1 MCIIEQPGCNCTTI
15 RNTVKS
21 GLSNEPYICTY
32 TIVAIGCK
40 LEIQDIEW
48 MCMEHTL
55 IIIYSHISHVK
66 EANYCNNILEF
77 YHSWYSVILQ
87 YWYTDCIHLNIFP
100 TQLLTPLIRIYIY
113 FRDEKIIEQG
123 PIDSYTLVGR
133 NLSCFEMY
141 FCLSDYPPTILRTK
155 AIVLIFF
162 SWFVYNISY
171 LRKLEWKTWPWP
183 FIQIYICNSTP
194 KVCIVLI

>member
-1 MCIIEQPGCNCTTI
+1 
-15 RNTVKS
+15 
-21 GLSNEPYICTY
+21 
-32 TIVAIGCK
+32 
-40 LEIQDIEW
+40 

-55 IIIYSHISHVK
+55 IIIYPHISHVK

-77 YHSWYSVILQ
+77 YHSWYSLILH
-87 YWYTDCIHLNIFP
+87 YWFTNCIDLNIFP

-141 FCLSDYPPTILRTK
+141 FCFSDYSPTILRTK
-155 AIVLIFF
+155 PLFLFFFPDLFIISLTLENCKGKLDLGPSFKFTYATQPPRFVLFLYNMYILPVYLQSELLIKAWNVRVMQLSFLTKTYMKDIVIHNGQ
-162 SWFVYNISY
+162 SG
-171 LRKLEWKTWPWP
+171 
-183 FIQIYICNSTP
+183 
-194 KVCIVLI
+194 VL